1 MELFVSLWTLS
12 AKLTVS
18 FLFYMDFLFYLL
30 DSAFTLGLLY
40 SLLNYGTSTIKL
52 TLSELHFSVSHSWS
66 PDLCS
71 ALIVDFVLIS
81 NFI

>member
-1 MELFVSLWTLS
+1 MELFVSLRTLS

-40 SLLNYGTSTIKL
+40 SLNYGTSTIKL
-52 TLSELHFSVSHSWS
+52 TLSELHFSVCHSWS
-66 PDLCS
+66 PDFCS